1 MQKLQFK
8 TVINA
13 PREKVWNIL
22 WDDKTYRE
30 WTSVFSEGSS
40 AQTDWQKGSKV
51 LFTDGKGSGMVARI
65 AENVPNEF
73 MGIEHLGMVEN
84 GVEDTTS
91 DKVKGWA
98 GAREDYTLKA
108 VDGKTELTVDMDIN
122 DEYKDMFS
130 EMWPKAMESIR
141 SIAERNN

>member
-91 DKVKGWA
+91 DKVKGWS